1 MENQLLDS
9 DMPENK
15 NGKSLSELLNNGYET
30 HSIDY
35 LKKGFEIFKQNIGGF
50 IGFLFIAGILQ
61 LVVSSIPFLKGLSYA
76 LIAPILAGGYIVA
89 KMIDKNETY
98 TFSNFFDGTKN
109 YAPIFLV
116 TLLPSLL
123 IAVIMLVVGGWAYFK
138 ISYLG
143 VKPHLDFNDL
153 DSFKSMAA
161 ATGLW
166 ARAGLAG
173 IISIVISILFLFAPF
188 LVVFEKFDAI
198 KALDISRKI
207 VAKKFINWVGFLFLI
222 GIFNAAG
229 AICLLIGLLIT
240 IPSSICAMYVAY
252 NEVIGLDLRA

>member
-9 DMPENK
+9 EMLENK
-15 NGKSLSELLNNGYET
+15 NGKSLNELLSNGYET
-30 HSIDY
+30 HSVDY
-35 LKKGFEIFKQNIGGF
+35 IKKGFEIFKQNIGGF
-50 IGFLFIAGILQ
+50 IGFLFVSGILQ
-61 LVVSSIPFLKGLSYA
+61 VIISSIPFIKGLSYA
-76 LIAPILAGGYIVA
+76 IIAPILVGGYIVA
-89 KMIDKNETY
+89 KMIDNNETHS
-98 TFSNFFDGTKN
+98 FSNFFDGTKN

-116 TLLPSLL
+116 TLIPSLI
-123 IAVIMLVVGGWAYFK
+123 IAVIMLIVGGWAYFK

-143 VKPHLDFNDL
+143 IKPHLDFNDL
-153 DSFKSMAA
+153 DSFKSIAT
-161 ATGLW
+161 ATGLG

-173 IISIVISILFLFAPF
+173 IISIVISVLFLFAPL
-188 LVVFEKFDAI
+188 LVVFSKFDAI

-229 AICLLIGLLIT
+229 AICLLIGLLVT

-252 NEVIGLDLRA
+252 NEVIGLDLRD